1 VSNLDLASFEILLP
15 SLETLVELYGIDPP
29 VAFHLWRP
37 ILAHKTK
44 QYEADEILQ
53 LQKQKLLKGLASSEK
68 SANFQENEKSST
80 STPDHGIDE
89 ISSAPENEG
98 SDPEESKQIITPF
111 AQLET

>member
-1 VSNLDLASFEILLP
+1 LQFHEFIVSNLDLASFEILLP

-68 SANFQENEKSST
+68 SST
-80 STPDHGIDE
+80 PTPDHGIDE